1 MSQLILASASPRRR
15 QILLDL
21 GVKFSIRAADIDES
35 VLNNESAADYVC
47 RLARE
52 KSQKIFDLSDKSAA
66 VLGSDT
72 SVVLDGEILGKPE
85 SKADAIQM
93 LMSLSGRWHEVVT
106 AVAVVDAEQQHALI
120 VVSKVQFCQLDEQ
133 MCESYWQTGEPSDK
147 AGSYAVQG
155 IGARFVKQI
164 QGSHS
169 AIVGLPVVET
179 AELLAKFNIPTW
191 QFER

>member
-15 QILLDL
+15 QILQDL
-21 GVKFSIRAADIDES
+21 GVQFTIRAADIDES
-35 VLNNESAADYVC
+35 VLGSESAGDYVC

-52 KSQKIFDLSDKSAA
+52 KSQKVFDLSDKHVA

-72 SVVLDGEILGKPE
+72 SVVLDGKILGKPE
-85 SKADAIQM
+85 SKADAVQM

-106 AVAVVDAEQQHALI
+106 AVAVVDAEQQHELL
-120 VVSKVQFCQLDEQ
+120 VVSKVQFCQLNEQ
-133 MCESYWQTGEPSDK
+133 MCASYWQTGEPADK

-179 AELLAKFNIPTW
+179 AELLAQFNIPTW

>member
-1 MSQLILASASPRRR
+1 MSHLILASASPRRR
-15 QILLDL
+15 RILQDL
-21 GVKFSIRAADIDES
+21 GVKFTIRAADIDES
-35 VLNNESAADYVC
+35 VISGESAGDYVS
-47 RLARE
+47 RLARQ
-52 KSQKIFDLSDKSAA
+52 KSHKIFDLSDKHTA

-85 SKADAIQM
+85 SKANAVQM

-106 AVAVVDAEQQHALI
+106 AVAVVDAQQQHEVLVI
-120 VVSKVQFCQLDEQ
+120 SKVQFCQLDEQ
-133 MCESYWQTGEPSDK
+133 MCESYWQTGEPADK

-179 AELLAKFNIPTW
+179 AELLARFNIPTW
-191 QFER
+191 QFES